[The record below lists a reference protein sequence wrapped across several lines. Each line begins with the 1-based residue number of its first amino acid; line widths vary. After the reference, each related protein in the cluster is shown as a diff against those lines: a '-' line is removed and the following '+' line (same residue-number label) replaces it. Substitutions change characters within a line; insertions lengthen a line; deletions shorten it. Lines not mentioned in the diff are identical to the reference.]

1 LAESWIV
8 RSRLQR
14 RLVGVALG
22 AAVGIGV
29 VLAIKREEKAS
40 PAVQLRTA
48 LGKDGYWLPLFI
60 QCAPAEACETTR
72 AP

>member
-8 RSRLQR
+8 RSKLQR
-14 RLVGVALG
+14 RLLGFALG

-29 VLAIKREEKAS
+29 LLTSKREEKPPPVVKS
-40 PAVQLRTA
+40 RTI
-48 LGKDGYWLPLFI
+48 LGQDGYRLPLFI
-60 QCAPAEACETTR
+60 QCTPAEACETTN